1 MWKCK
6 LSWILATVLGSGQEA
21 AARQANR
28 SVGRLVG
35 RPAGARW
42 QAGRSVGRW
51 VNGWVTL
58 PGPSQSALA
67 QTQRLAIPQSGGRAS
82 LSGPSFCPYYSA
94 VAMHRFPDPAFAHT
108 TERWARI
115 ALRTQRLP
123 ILQRD
128 GRASLSGQPCFE
140 RLVLS
145 FCCCILSRQT
155 EVVEPSIF
163 IQACNASRSLRSTRL
178 PAGRACSRPL
188 APRQQRRSLCP
199 R

>member
-108 TERWARI
+108 TERWACIALRTQRLPILQSGGRAFAHTTKRWARI

-123 ILQRD
+123 ILQSD
-128 GRASLSGQPCFE
+128 GRAPLSDPAIAHTTE
-140 RLVLS
+140 R
-145 FCCCILSRQT
+145 
-155 EVVEPSIF
+155 
-163 IQACNASRSLRSTRL
+163 
-178 PAGRACSRPL
+178 
-188 APRQQRRSLCP
+188 
-199 R
+199 